1 MSFLSKEVIVEIP
14 ARITR
19 QPENA
24 FENLNSRV
32 ELYCEADGSPEPTI
46 RWSYENMPPIEGVFG
61 SPFVIENVT
70 RNDRGYYTCIAT
82 NVVNTVTS
90 RRALVNIPGES
101 TL

>member
-1 MSFLSKEVIVEIP
+1 MSFLSKEVSVEIA

-19 QPENA
+19 QPENT
-24 FENLNSRV
+24 FKNLNSRV
-32 ELYCEADGSPEPTI
+32 ELYCEADGSPEPII
-46 RWSYENMPPIEGVFG
+46 RWHYEDVLIEGVVG
-61 SPFVIENVT
+61 SPFVIQNVN
-70 RNDRGYYTCIAT
+70 RNNRGYYTCTAT